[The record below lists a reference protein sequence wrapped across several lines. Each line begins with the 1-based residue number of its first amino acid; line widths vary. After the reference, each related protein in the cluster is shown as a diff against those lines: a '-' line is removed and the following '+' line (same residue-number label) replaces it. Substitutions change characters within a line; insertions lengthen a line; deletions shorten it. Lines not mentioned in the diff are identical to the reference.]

1 VAAPTAFAG
10 QVADAGGVGNTRADL
25 DAAYGPPTGETPD
38 KLVVYRK
45 DNVEYRVGLAPDI
58 NGRGTLIIEVPAAS
72 TAQPLTLE
80 AAIAAARKLLPKDAQ
95 PPSPVPES
103 NPEFAVQRFTSQSLL
118 AALGPAA
125 FQTAQA
131 PPGQIL
137 AIYGRDAQGRITRII
152 VGIGNDPRALLDRG
166 R

>member
-1 VAAPTAFAG
+1 
-10 QVADAGGVGNTRADL
+10 VGNTRADH

-45 DNVEYRVGLAPDI
+45 DSVEYRVGFVPDI
-58 NGRGTLIIEVPAAS
+58 NGRSALIVEVPPTS
-72 TAQPLTLE
+72 GAQPLTLE

-103 NPEFAVQRFTSQSLL
+103 NTEFAVQRFTSQSLL
-118 AALGPAA
+118 AALGPAV
-125 FQTAQA
+125 FQAAQA
-131 PPGQIL
+131 PPGQIM
-137 AIYGRDAQGRITRII
+137 AVYARDPQGRITRII
-152 VGIGNDPRALLDRG
+152 VGVGNEPRTLLDRG